1 MSARTDQLLDAVA
14 EVQAARAPQ
23 GGAAR
28 AGRVFAVV
36 LLALF
41 LLALLGAV
49 AFGTSVYRRLNER
62 SADAAD
68 ARSPLGVVV
77 NAARAT
83 DAPGS
88 VERGEGPEGDAL
100 VLVERLDTG
109 TYETRF
115 FLCDGW
121 LVEQYAVAGSP
132 YETDG
137 ATWLAETGSFS
148 FELDDGMLTVSCDAG
163 TARTA
168 LRSQVEGV
176 AS

>member
-1 MSARTDQLLDAVA
+1 MSSRIDQLLDAVG
-14 EVQAARAPQ
+14 EVRAARAPE
-23 GGAAR
+23 GPAR
-28 AGRVFAVV
+28 SGRVFAVI

-49 AFGTSVYRRLNER
+49 AFGTSVYQRLNER
-62 SADAAD
+62 STAAAD
-68 ARSPLGVVV
+68 ARSPLGVIV

-83 DAPGS
+83 DARGS

-100 VLVERLDTG
+100 VLVERLESG

-121 LVEQYAVAGSP
+121 LVEQYAVAGAP
-132 YETDG
+132 YGTDG

-148 FELDDGMLTVSCDAG
+148 FELDDGVLTVGCDAG
-163 TARTA
+163 TARAT

>member
-1 MSARTDQLLDAVA
+1 MSARMDQLLDAVGEA
-14 EVQAARAPQ
+14 RAARGTER
-23 GGAAR
+23 GGR
-28 AGRVFAVV
+28 STHVFAVA

-41 LLALLGAV
+41 LLALLGAI
-49 AFGTSVYRRLNER
+49 AFGTQVYQRLNER
-62 SADAAD
+62 SAGAAD
-68 ARSPLGVVV
+68 ARSPLGVIV

-100 VLVERLDTG
+100 VLVERLETG

-121 LVEQYAVAGSP
+121 LVEQYAVAGAP

-137 ATWLAETGSFS
+137 ATWLAEAGSFS
-148 FELDDGMLTVSCDAG
+148 FELDDGMLTVSCDEG
-163 TARTA
+163 SARAA

>member
-1 MSARTDQLLDAVA
+1 M
-14 EVQAARAPQ
+14 
-23 GGAAR
+23 
-28 AGRVFAVV
+28 
-36 LLALF
+36 
-41 LLALLGAV
+41 

-62 SADAAD
+62 SADAAN

-77 NAARAT
+77 NAVRAT

-100 VLVERLDTG
+100 VLVERLETG

-115 FLCDGW
+115 FLSDGW
-121 LVEQYAVAGSP
+121 LVEQYAVAGAP

>member
-49 AFGTSVYRRLNER
+49 VFGTSVYRRLNER

-77 NAARAT
+77 NAVRAT

-121 LVEQYAVAGSP
+121 LVEQYAVAGAP
-132 YETDG
+132 YEADG

>member
-1 MSARTDQLLDAVA
+1 MLGRLELYRGDGEDRGVA
-14 EVQAARAPQ
+14 Q
-23 GGAAR
+23 GEKREG
-28 AGRVFAVV
+28 GD
-36 LLALF
+36 
-41 LLALLGAV
+41 
-49 AFGTSVYRRLNER
+49 ER
-62 SADAAD
+62 
-68 ARSPLGVVV
+68 
-77 NAARAT
+77 
-83 DAPGS
+83 
-88 VERGEGPEGDAL
+88 ECGEGPEGDAL

-121 LVEQYAVAGSP
+121 LVEQYAVAGAP

-148 FELDDGMLTVSCDAG
+148 FELDDGMLMVSCDAG